1 MKTKEISI
9 VIADDHPVFRQG
21 LRLIIENDRSFSVL
35 AEAGDGRAA
44 LDSIETHQPNI
55 ALLDVNMPE
64 MNGFA
69 VAAAVQEKKL
79 DVEIV
84 FLTMHSEEE
93 LFRSAMDLR
102 IKGYVLKDSAGTDI
116 LSCLRSVAAGKH
128 YVSPALSGLL
138 LNRRR
143 RFENFENEQ
152 TGLHSLTPTEKNI
165 LKLIAEEKT
174 SKEIGE
180 ELFVS
185 YRTVETHR
193 VNIAR
198 KLNLRGSLALIKFAI
213 ANKSEL

>member
-1 MKTKEISI
+1 MTNEEISI

-21 LRLIIENDRSFSVL
+21 LRLIVENDKSFSVL
-35 AEAGDGRAA
+35 AEAGDGRDA
-44 LDSIETHQPNI
+44 LNLIETHQPNI

-93 LFRSAMDLR
+93 LFRSAMDLG

-143 RFENFENEQ
+143 RSETFENEQ
-152 TGLHSLTPTEKNI
+152 TGLHLLTPTEKNI

-174 SKEIGE
+174 SREIGE

-185 YRTVETHR
+185 YRTIETHR

>member
-1 MKTKEISI
+1 MNEQISI

-21 LRLIIENDRSFSVL
+21 LRLIVENDKSFSVL
-35 AEAGDGRAA
+35 AEAGDGREAID
-44 LDSIETHQPNI
+44 LIETHQPKI

-69 VAAAVQEKKL
+69 VAAAVQKKNL
-79 DVEIV
+79 KVEIV

-93 LFRSAMDLR
+93 LFRSAMDLGV
-102 IKGYVLKDSAGTDI
+102 KGYVLKDSAGTDI
-116 LSCLRSVAAGKH
+116 LSCLRTVAAGKH

-143 RFENFENEQ
+143 RSETLENQ
-152 TGLHSLTPTEKNI
+152 QPGLHLLTPTEKNI
-165 LKLIAEEKT
+165 LKLVAKEKT

-180 ELFVS
+180 ELFIS

-193 VNIAR
+193 ANICQ
-198 KLNLRGSLALIKFAI
+198 KLDLKGSHVLIKFAL
-213 ANKSEL
+213 ARKSELL